1 MDRDLNKVCSICVR
15 GGSKGVPNKNIRELC
30 GVPLI
35 GHSVSQAVSSG
46 LFSEVVVSSDS
57 DEILGI
63 AREFGATR
71 LVKRPDDMASD
82 KAPKLTAIRHCI
94 SEVEK
99 QSNQVFDIVVD
110 LDATSPLRI
119 TSDIAGSIGLLS
131 KSGATN
137 IITGAPARRSP
148 YFNLVEVDTNG
159 VASLSKPSQKAEID
173 RRQDS
178 PECFDMNASI
188 YVWWRDVLFDND
200 ALFLDG
206 TLLFEMPEERSM
218 DIDSEL
224 DFELV
229 EFLMKRANEQK

>member
-1 MDRDLNKVCSICVR
+1 M
-15 GGSKGVPNKNIRELC
+15 PNKNIRTLC

-46 LFSEVVVSSDS
+46 LFSEVAVSSDS
-57 DEILGI
+57 DEILRI
-63 AREFGATR
+63 AEDFGATR
-71 LVKRPDDMASD
+71 LIKRPDDMASD

-94 SEVEK
+94 SETEK
-99 QSNQVFDIVVD
+99 QSNKVFDVIVD
-110 LDATSPLRI
+110 LDATSPLRS
-119 TSDIAGSIGLLS
+119 TSDIEGAVALLNT
-131 KSGATN
+131 SGATN
-137 IITGAPARRSP
+137 VITGAPARRSP
-148 YFNLVEVDTNG
+148 YFNLVELDSVG
-159 VASLSKPSQKAEID
+159 VASLSKPPQQAEID

-178 PECFDMNASI
+178 PNCFDMNASI
-188 YVWWRDVLFDND
+188 YVWWRDALFGND

-206 TLLFEMPEERSM
+206 TFLFEMPEERSM